1 MFDAGKFCRAVRV
14 MRRILPRPISPQVP
28 ENVQIRRLARLVRS
42 QRRVELGS
50 LRPKGEQTME
60 NTLLV
65 GLSRQIAL
73 RRELDVIANNLA
85 NLNTA
90 GFKAENVLFERHLFG
105 EARSDHFALPADR
118 RINFVLDRE
127 TRTDMAQ
134 GPFTMTGSKLDAAID
149 GDGFFVVETPEGERY
164 TRAGTFSINATGE
177 LVTPAGHR
185 VLGAGGPIVVD
196 PENPDIMI
204 AADGTVSDRTQ
215 EFGQL
220 RLVRF
225 ENSAQLAKHGDNTYA
240 AEGIAPLPADA
251 RTRVVQG
258 AIEKSNVQPVMEI
271 GRMIEVTRAYTTLAS
286 LMNRTEELRRNAI
299 ERLADVPA

>member
-1 MFDAGKFCRAVRV
+1 
-14 MRRILPRPISPQVP
+14 
-28 ENVQIRRLARLVRS
+28 
-42 QRRVELGS
+42 
-50 LRPKGEQTME
+50 ME

-85 NLNTA
+85 NQNTT
-90 GFKAENVLFERHLFG
+90 GFKAENVLFERHLSG
-105 EARSDHFALPADR
+105 EARSDYFASPADR

-127 TRTDMAQ
+127 TRTDMSQ

-185 VLGAGGPIVVD
+185 LLGDGGPIVVD
-196 PENPDIMI
+196 PEDPDIAI
-204 AADGTVSDRTQ
+204 AADGTVSDREQ
-215 EFGQL
+215 EFGRL

-225 ENSAQLAKHGDNTYA
+225 ADAAQLTKRGDNTYS
-240 AEGIAPLPADA
+240 AEGEPLPADA
-251 RTRVVQG
+251 RTRIVQG
-258 AIEKSNVQPVMEI
+258 AIEKSNVQPVIEI
-271 GRMIEVTRAYTTLAS
+271 GRMIEVTRAYTSLAS
-286 LMNRTEELRRNAI
+286 LMNRTEELRRSAV
-299 ERLADVPA
+299 ERLADVPT